1 MIKIYLIKIISYKM
15 MFYVDYYHC
24 VDELI
29 PRVYIRENE
38 SVYYLEIYDILC
50 EIEKNIINKKID
62 LNFIDEVIK
71 NPLTLI
77 KNC

>member
-1 MIKIYLIKIISYKM
+1 

-29 PRVYIRENE
+29 PRVSIRENE

>member
-1 MIKIYLIKIISYKM
+1 M
-15 MFYVDYYHC
+15 DYYHC
-24 VDELI
+24 SYELI
-29 PRVYIRENE
+29 QHTREFIREKE
-38 SVYYLEIYDILC
+38 SENYREIYDILC

-62 LNFIDEVIK
+62 LYIIDEVIK